1 MMLLVCDPY
10 CFFVFTVVGVELCG
24 AIKNI
29 IAFAAGLVDGLKL
42 GENTKAAI
50 IRIGLIEMRNYIRF
64 LYPGMITIFYP
75 L

>member
-1 MMLLVCDPY
+1 MLPVWTIVSFSAHSDSI
-10 CFFVFTVVGVELCG
+10 GVELCG

-50 IRIGLIEMRNYIRF
+50 IRIGLIEMRNYIQF
-64 LYPGMITIFYP
+64 LYPGI
-75 L
+75 